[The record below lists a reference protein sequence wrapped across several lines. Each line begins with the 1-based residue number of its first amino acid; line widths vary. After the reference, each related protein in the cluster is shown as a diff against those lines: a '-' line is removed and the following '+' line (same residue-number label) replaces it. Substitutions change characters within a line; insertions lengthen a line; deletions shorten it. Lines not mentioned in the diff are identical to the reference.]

1 MLVVG
6 GWGGEGG
13 ILCSFSLNLA
23 LDVYGDHLKH
33 LQEMF
38 DDADT
43 AIPNTPIVNAS
54 FELVHTGAGG
64 DGARFNLPSDTAHP
78 AAGS

>member
-1 MLVVG
+1 MIENGSQRHYEIPLD
-6 GWGGEGG
+6 
-13 ILCSFSLNLA
+13 SFPQN
-23 LDVYGDHLKH
+23 
-33 LQEMF
+33 MF

-43 AIPNTPIVNAS
+43 VIPNTPLVNAS

-78 AAGS
+78 AAGV